1 KLNINPID
9 DIALMAYILNSAGGK
24 SDMRVLIDTN
34 LDEDIESNGFGM
46 AFEEVGKG
54 KTPEIF
60 ADKDQ
65 KREFYSFKNY
75 AIVQLYRLL
84 KGDIFNKKLSFV
96 YHRFDNPLIPILADM
111 EMTGIAIDVMKLK
124 ELSEE
129 FDLKAKKLAVEIY
142 GLAGEEFNI
151 GSPKQLSE
159 ILFEKL
165 SLKAGKKSKTGAY
178 STDSKILEELDLEGQ
193 VIAGKILEWRHIS
206 KLKSTYSDA
215 LQKEV
220 NPQTKRIHTTFSN
233 ISTSTG
239 RLSSNNPNLQNIPIR
254 SQDGLKIRNAFIAK
268 KGHKLLSADYSQ
280 IELRVLAHMADIA
293 VLKKAFMEDKDIH
306 AITAAGVFSVDEADV
321 DSDMRR
327 KAKAINFGI
336 VYGISAFGLA
346 KQLRIPRGDA
356 EKYIDTYFATYPG
369 IGAYMDKYQ
378 DLARQQGFVTTI
390 TGRKCFLP
398 DINSKNPM
406 VKGLAER
413 LAINAPIQG
422 SAADI
427 VKKAMIDLY
436 PALGQQGLQS
446 KMILQVHD
454 ELILETPESEVE
466 AATVLLKSVMENAFL
481 LDLPLKV
488 DVKVNDYWK

>member
-1 KLNINPID
+1 
-9 DIALMAYILNSAGGK
+9 
-24 SDMRVLIDTN
+24 
-34 LDEDIESNGFGM
+34 
-46 AFEEVGKG
+46 
-54 KTPEIF
+54 
-60 ADKDQ
+60 
-65 KREFYSFKNY
+65 
-75 AIVQLYRLL
+75 
-84 KGDIFNKKLSFV
+84 
-96 YHRFDNPLIPILADM
+96 
-111 EMTGIAIDVMKLK
+111 
-124 ELSEE
+124 
-129 FDLKAKKLAVEIY
+129 
-142 GLAGEEFNI
+142 
-151 GSPKQLSE
+151 
-159 ILFEKL
+159 
-165 SLKAGKKSKTGAY
+165 
-178 STDSKILEELDLEGQ
+178 
-193 VIAGKILEWRHIS
+193 
-206 KLKSTYSDA
+206 
-215 LQKEV
+215 
-220 NPQTKRIHTTFSN
+220 
-233 ISTSTG
+233 
-239 RLSSNNPNLQNIPIR
+239 
-254 SQDGLKIRNAFIAK
+254 
-268 KGHKLLSADYSQ
+268 
-280 IELRVLAHMADIA
+280 MADIA